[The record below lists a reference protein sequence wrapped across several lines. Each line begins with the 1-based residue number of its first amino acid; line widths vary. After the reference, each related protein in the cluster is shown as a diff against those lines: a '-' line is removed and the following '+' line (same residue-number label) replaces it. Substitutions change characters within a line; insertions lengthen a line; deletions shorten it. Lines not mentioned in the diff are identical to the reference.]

1 MKEELKLALDEIKN
15 DYDDIAKKLTQLEV
29 VSNYETCQE
38 YSKKKAL
45 YQPVIDMAG
54 KIERK
59 EEELKDIIK
68 MLHQGDTT
76 GEMKELAEEEKSG
89 LLKELETFNKDLE
102 KLILKT
108 FLPQES
114 YKNIMLEIRAG
125 TGGEEAGLFAAD
137 LYKMYNRYAQKQ
149 GWKQEVMDSNPT
161 ELGGF
166 KEIIFSLSGEDVYQK
181 MKYESGVHRVQR
193 VPTTEA
199 GGRIHTSAVS
209 VVVLPEPK
217 EIEVHIEQKDLK
229 IDTYRSSGAGGQHV
243 NVTDSA
249 VRITHLP
256 TGIVVACQDERS
268 QIKNRQKAMRMLKA
282 KLLDFQIRTQDRE
295 RHEKRK
301 VSVGTGD
308 RSEKIRTYNFPDNR
322 ITDHR
327 IGLTLHKL
335 EQILNGEMDELVDSL
350 MLEDRRNILK
360 RFTKKNEN

>member
-1 MKEELKLALDEIKN
+1 ME
-15 DYDDIAKKLTQLEV
+15 
-29 VSNYETCQE
+29 
-38 YSKKKAL
+38 
-45 YQPVIDMAG
+45 
-54 KIERK
+54 KI
-59 EEELKDIIK
+59 
-68 MLHQGDTT
+68 
-76 GEMKELAEEEKSG
+76 
-89 LLKELETFNKDLE
+89 
-102 KLILKT
+102 ILKT

-125 TGGEEAGLFAAD
+125 TGGEEAGLFVAD
-137 LYKMYNRYAQKQ
+137 LYKMYSRYAQKQ
-149 GWKQEVMDSNPT
+149 GWKQEIMDSNPT

-166 KEIIFSLSGEDVYQK
+166 KEIIFSLSGEDSYQK

-193 VPTTEA
+193 VPTTET

-217 EIEVHIEQKDLK
+217 EIEVKIEQKDLK

-256 TGIVVACQDERS
+256 SGIVVACQDERS

-282 KLLDFQIRTQDRE
+282 KLLDFQIRTQDQE

-301 VSVGTGD
+301 ISVGTGD

-335 EQILNGEMDELVDSL
+335 EQVLNGEMDDLLDSL
-350 MLEDRRNILK
+350 MLEDRSNILK
-360 RFTKKNEN
+360 KFTEKK